1 MYADKEI
8 FQFIPAHIIQMI
20 KKDYP
25 YINELIK
32 YKRYGTFL
40 FLRSQGAITFF
51 KGIFHLDVKCDVK
64 NWQDFLE
71 FSRHYI
77 NLLVHEGLQK
87 YQNDEKYVDN
97 KKKKYFLLDMGILGP
112 ASEIISDTINNKYS
126 DKFPNWPTRGTQK
139 DFIELKEEIFQETN
153 ELRIYLL
160 CRGTIFVQDTRYD
173 YPKNGYNYRS

>member
-1 MYADKEI
+1 
-8 FQFIPAHIIQMI
+8 
-20 KKDYP
+20 
-25 YINELIK
+25 L
-32 YKRYGTFL
+32 
-40 FLRSQGAITFF
+40 
-51 KGIFHLDVKCDVK
+51 
-64 NWQDFLE
+64 QDFLE

-77 NLLVHEGLQK
+77 KLLVHEGLQK

-139 DFIELKEEIFQETN
+139 DFIELKEEIFQEAN

-173 YPKNGYNYRS
+173 YPKNGYNYRSQIFGKLEFLLSYFNLTNIRHCNEIAKRDIDLLKKFIAQIEEKYLQKRS